1 VVFPHPKN
9 KHGGTMS
16 KIILMCSFVGL
27 FFTSISQAG
36 EVSLPKKNFNPAALE
51 EMMLRFLAENNL
63 PGASVAVGHEGK
75 VVFAAGFGYSE
86 LPSEKNGN
94 RGVPAAPNSLYRIAS
109 ISKPITSIAI
119 MQLVEKKK
127 LKLTDKVTDIIKF
140 DPFLENDAKPDLRWK
155 EITIAQLLSHTGGFD
170 RAKSFDA
177 MFKSVQIAKAFN
189 KPAPASKD
197 EIIRYMMG
205 RQLDFNPGERFA
217 YSNLGYCLLGRAIEK
232 ISGLSYNDYVAEN
245 IFKPLG
251 IDEIKP
257 GRSLVSNRH
266 PNEVVYYPPTPSKAK
281 SVFPPYEPVDIAYG
295 SHDHESLDA
304 VGGWIASARSLVQ
317 LASSLDEEALTRVL
331 GKEATKIMFSKPAF
345 HKEGKPTLDKEGKTS
360 STFYALGW
368 NVRPIENTSNANTW
382 HNGALSGTSTLLVR
396 RHDGYT
402 WAVLFNGSKPSGKDK
417 PTSPSGAIDPLMHKA
432 IDAAEKFAQ
441 EEPIY
446 KSPRLKRA
454 WIYSRTKAMKLD

>member
-1 VVFPHPKN
+1 
-9 KHGGTMS
+9 MS
-16 KIILMCSFVGL
+16 KAILLCSFTVL
-27 FFTSISQAG
+27 VCISVSQSA
-36 EVSLPKKNFNPAALE
+36 EVALPKKNFNPAALE
-51 EMMLRFLAENNL
+51 EMMLKFIAENNL
-63 PGASVAVGHEGK
+63 PGASVAVAHQRK

-86 LPSEKNGN
+86 LPNEKNGN
-94 RGVPAAPNSLYRIAS
+94 RGVPAAPSSLYRIAS

-127 LKLTDKVTDIIKF
+127 LNLTDKVTDILKF
-140 DPFLENDAKPDLRWK
+140 DPFLEGDAKPDLRWK
-155 EITIAQLLSHTGGFD
+155 EITLAQLLSHTGGFD

-189 KPAPASKD
+189 KPAPASKED
-197 EIIRYMMG
+197 VIRYMMG
-205 RQLDFNPGERFA
+205 KKLDFNPGERFA
-217 YSNLGYCLLGRAIEK
+217 YSNLGFCLLGRVIEK
-232 ISGLSYNDYVAEN
+232 VSNQTYNDYVAEN

-257 GRSLVSNRH
+257 GKSLASNRH
-266 PNEVVYYPPTPSKAK
+266 PNEVVYYPPNPSKGN

-295 SHDHESLDA
+295 THDHESLDA

-317 LASSLDEEALTRVL
+317 LASSLDDDALTRVL
-331 GKEATKIMFSKPAF
+331 GKEATKVMFSNPKLLKEEKPS
-345 HKEGKPTLDKEGKTS
+345 P
-360 STFYALGW
+360 TFYALGW
-368 NVRPIENTSNANTW
+368 NVRPVENTLKANTW

-432 IDAAEKFAQ
+432 VDSAEAPAKDETFSK
-441 EEPIY
+441 P
-446 KSPRLKRA
+446 SRLKRL
-454 WIYSRTKAMKLD
+454 RPFKD